1 MRPTLTAACRA
12 SRWPL
17 GPDPPRPLHVVD
29 SIPAG
34 RYADAVNADP
44 PGLDLTRLAE
54 HLRREGLTEGPL
66 TAELIAG
73 GKSNLTYVVG
83 DGERTYVVRRPPLG
97 HVLATAHD
105 MGREYRVMSALRDT
119 GVPVPRTYHLCRD
132 PEVVGAPFYVMEHVE
147 GGQPPLTPDLAHGLV
162 DVLAALHSIAPE
174 SVGLGDFGKPDGF
187 LERQVARWKRQL
199 DASRSREVPG
209 IDELY
214 ERLTRDVP
222 ASGEPAIVH
231 GDFKLGN
238 TLIADGKVRAVLDW
252 EMSTLGDPLT
262 DLALFLLYGEVS
274 VLDRDVAG
282 EAPPAAE
289 LAAHYA
295 EASGRDPSRLGWYV
309 GLACFKLAVIAE
321 GIHFRYTKGL
331 TVGDGFAE
339 VGDQVAPIVARGLM
353 EV

>member
-1 MRPTLTAACRA
+1 MTP
-12 SRWPL
+12 
-17 GPDPPRPLHVVD
+17 
-29 SIPAG
+29 
-34 RYADAVNADP
+34 DP

-54 HLRREGLTEGPL
+54 HLHREGLTEGPL
-66 TAELIAG
+66 TAELIVG
-73 GKSNLTYVVG
+73 GKSNLTYVVR
-83 DGERTYVVRRPPLG
+83 DGTSTYVVRRPPLG

-132 PEVVGAPFYVMEHVE
+132 SEVVGAPFYVMEYVE
-147 GGQPPLTPDLAHGLV
+147 GGQPQLTPGLAHGLV
-162 DVLAALHSIAPE
+162 DVLAALHSITPE
-174 SVGLGDFGKPDGF
+174 SVGLGDFGRPDGF

-209 IDELY
+209 IDDLY
-214 ERLTRDVP
+214 ERLARDVP
-222 ASGEPAIVH
+222 ASGAPAIVH

-238 TLIADGKVRAVLDW
+238 TLIADDEVRAVLDW

-262 DLALFLLYGEVS
+262 DLALFLLYGEFAS
-274 VLDRDVAG
+274 LDRGAAG
-282 EAPPAAE
+282 EAPPGAE
-289 LAAHYA
+289 LSLHYEEAA
-295 EASGRDPSRLGWYV
+295 GRDLSRLGWYV

-331 TVGDGFAE
+331 TVGEGFAE

>member
-1 MRPTLTAACRA
+1 MT
-12 SRWPL
+12 
-17 GPDPPRPLHVVD
+17 
-29 SIPAG
+29 
-34 RYADAVNADP
+34 ADP

-66 TAELIAG
+66 TAELIVG
-73 GKSNLTYVVG
+73 GKSNLTYVVR
-83 DGERTYVVRRPPLG
+83 DGKSAYVVRRPPLG

-105 MGREYRVMSALRDT
+105 MGREHRVMSALQDT

-132 PEVVGAPFYVMEHVE
+132 EAVLGAPFYVMEYVE

-162 DVLAALHSIAPE
+162 DVLAALHSIIPE
-174 SVGLGDFGKPDGF
+174 SVGLGDFGRPDGF
-187 LERQVARWKRQL
+187 LERQIARWKRQL

-209 IDELY
+209 IDDLY
-214 ERLTRDVP
+214 ERLARDVP
-222 ASGEPAIVH
+222 ASGKPAIVH

-238 TLIADGKVRAVLDW
+238 TLIADGRVRAVLDW

-262 DLALFLLYGEVS
+262 DLALFLLYGEFAS
-274 VLDRDVAG
+274 LDREEAG
-282 EAPPAAE
+282 EAPPGSE
-289 LAAHYA
+289 LAAHYE
-295 EASGRDPSRLGWYV
+295 EAAGRDLSRLGWYI

-331 TVGDGFAE
+331 TVGEGFAE
-339 VGDQVAPIVARGLM
+339 VGDHVAPLVARGLM

>member
-1 MRPTLTAACRA
+1 MNP
-12 SRWPL
+12 
-17 GPDPPRPLHVVD
+17 
-29 SIPAG
+29 
-34 RYADAVNADP
+34 DP
-44 PGLDLTRLAE
+44 PGLDLARLAE
-54 HLRREGLTEGPL
+54 HLQREGLTRGPL
-66 TAELIAG
+66 TAELIVG

-83 DGERTYVVRRPPLG
+83 DGESAYVVRRPPLG

-105 MGREYRVMSALRDT
+105 MGREYRVMSALQDT

-132 PEVVGAPFYVMEHVE
+132 AEVVGAPFYVMEHVQ
-147 GGQPPLTPDLAHGLV
+147 GGQPPLTPALAHGLV
-162 DVLAALHSIAPE
+162 DVLAALHSITPE
-174 SVGLGDFGKPDGF
+174 SVGLGDFGRPEGF

-209 IDELY
+209 IDDLY
-214 ERLTRDVP
+214 ERLARDVP
-222 ASGEPAIVH
+222 VSGAPAIVH

-238 TLIADGKVRAVLDW
+238 TLIADGEVRAVLDW

-262 DLALFLLYGEVS
+262 DLALFLLYGEFAS
-274 VLDRDVAG
+274 LDRGAAG
-282 EAPPAAE
+282 EVPPSSE
-289 LAAHYA
+289 LAAHYG
-295 EASGRDPSRLGWYV
+295 EASGRDLSRLGWYV

-331 TVGDGFAE
+331 TVGEGFAE

>member
-1 MRPTLTAACRA
+1 MTVST
-12 SRWPL
+12 
-17 GPDPPRPLHVVD
+17 H
-29 SIPAG
+29 IPSG
-34 RYADAVNADP
+34 RYADGVTPDP

-54 HLRREGLTEGPL
+54 HLQREGLTEGPL
-66 TAELIAG
+66 TAELIVG
-73 GKSNLTYVVG
+73 GKSNLTYVVR
-83 DGERTYVVRRPPLG
+83 DGTHTYVVRRPPLG

-105 MGREYRVMSALRDT
+105 MGREHRVMSALQDT

-132 PEVVGAPFYVMEHVE
+132 SEVVGAPFYVMEHVE

-162 DVLAALHSIAPE
+162 DVLAALHSITPE
-174 SVGLGDFGKPDGF
+174 SVGLGDFGRPDGF

-209 IDELY
+209 IDDLY
-214 ERLTRDVP
+214 ERLARDVP
-222 ASGEPAIVH
+222 ASGPPAIVH

-238 TLIADGKVRAVLDW
+238 TLIAGGEVRAVLDW

-274 VLDRDVAG
+274 SLDRGAAG
-282 EAPPAAE
+282 EAPPGSE
-289 LAAHYA
+289 LAAHYG
-295 EASGRDPSRLGWYV
+295 EASGRDLSRLGWYV

-331 TVGDGFAE
+331 TVGEGFAE